1 MPITS
6 APPLSVAEAQTKI
19 LDRIRTLGAERVP
32 LREAAGRVAALAET
46 SALDLPPW
54 DNSAMDGYAVR
65 AADVAPGG
73 ELEVALDLPAGSA
86 SGARLPGAAA
96 ARIMTGA
103 PMPDGADAVVP
114 VEDTT
119 ASAGEG
125 RFAELGERVRIDV
138 RPEPGAHVRRRGE
151 DVRRGAVVLERGDVL
166 RPARIALLATAGR
179 GAVEV
184 VRRPHVAI
192 VSTGDELVDIERA
205 GTPDRIVNG
214 NAHGL
219 AAQVTAA
226 GGVPRVLPIAPDEPA
241 AIRSAIRAALD
252 HDAVVTVGGVSVGPR
267 DHVRDALR
275 EAGVELVFWRA
286 AIRPGGPM
294 AFGAAPDGRPVF
306 GLPGNPVSAL
316 VTFELFARPALRR
329 MAGHARCFTRP
340 LRAHLTEA
348 VSTRPEKAYYLR
360 ARLEA
365 DGEGWRVTPI
375 GSQGSAILSGLA
387 AADGLAIVPL
397 GIGDLPAGAGVDV
410 LPLDGWAP
418 ESEAP

>member
-6 APPLSVAEAQTKI
+6 APPLSVQEAQTKI

-32 LREAAGRVAALAET
+32 LSEAAGRVAAGPVT
-46 SALDLPPW
+46 SALELPPW

-65 AADVAPGG
+65 AAEVAPGG
-73 ELEVALDLPAGSA
+73 ELPVALDLPAGSA
-86 SGARLPGAAA
+86 SGSRLPDGAA

-103 PMPDGADAVVP
+103 PMPEGADAIVP

-119 ASAGEG
+119 GPAGEA
-125 RFAELGERVRIDV
+125 RFAEIGEKVRFDV

-151 DVRRGAVVLERGDVL
+151 DVRRGAAVLAPGDVV
-166 RPARIALLATAGR
+166 RPARIALRATVGR
-179 GAVEV
+179 GEVEV

-192 VSTGDELVDIERA
+192 VSTGDELVDIDRA

-219 AAQVTAA
+219 AAQVAAA
-226 GGVPRVLPIAPDEPA
+226 GGVPHPLPIAPDEPA
-241 AIRSAIRAALD
+241 AIRAAIRAALE
-252 HDAVVTVGGVSVGPR
+252 HDAVVTIGGVSVGPR

-286 AIRPGGPM
+286 AIRPGGPV
-294 AFGAAPDGRPVF
+294 AFGATAGGRPVF
-306 GLPGNPVSAL
+306 GLPGNPVSAH

-329 MAGHARCFTRP
+329 MAGHARCFRRP
-340 LRAHLTEA
+340 LRARLAEA

-360 ARLEA
+360 VRIAPDR
-365 DGEGWRVTPI
+365 EGWRATPV
-375 GSQGSAILSGLA
+375 GAQGSAILTGLA

-397 GIGDLPAGAGVDV
+397 GVGDLPAGAEVDV
-410 LPLDGWAP
+410 LPLDGWNA